1 MNIHILILVNK
12 TKENKI
18 ETPPT
23 MPRFLLN
30 KTSSTNHNINWQTQI
45 LTKAVNLFA
54 ILELDEVSIKS

>member
-18 ETPPT
+18 ETPP

-54 ILELDEVSIKS
+54 ILGLDEVLIKS